1 MKDFLSIEKFKE
13 LRFLFFLELLM
24 GVLLA
29 TLISINKYQPKYW
42 DWKAFAFTIS
52 VLSLSCL
59 IDKKLYFNLATF
71 LGVGSFL
78 YLLAWFAFNLIFNF
92 N

>member
-13 LRFLFFLELLM
+13 LRFLFFLEFLASM
-24 GVLLA
+24 ILA
-29 TLISINKYQPKYW
+29 TLISVKGYQPQYW